1 MGRLTTIELFN
12 FKSYKGRQRVELG
25 SSSFTSIIGPNGAG
39 KSNMMDAISFVLGIR
54 TKQLRSSHLK
64 DLIYRGRVMASDNDN
79 DDYVNGD
86 GFQKKSADPTRAH
99 VMVTYQ
105 KDDGSEM
112 KLKRS

>member
-1 MGRLTTIELFN
+1 
-12 FKSYKGRQRVELG
+12 
-25 SSSFTSIIGPNGAG
+25 
-39 KSNMMDAISFVLGIR
+39 
-54 TKQLRSSHLK
+54 
-64 DLIYRGRVMASDNDN
+64 MASDNDN
-79 DDYVNGD
+79 DDDVNGD